1 LRKRIVH
8 VLFEFHKSQDVSD
21 FENSLRTLISQRK
34 LPSVAS
40 LKLMVDYKNL
50 RQIGVHDLPIPIV
63 IIDDKI
69 KNDKD

>member
-1 LRKRIVH
+1 M
-8 VLFEFHKSQDVSD
+8 LFEFHKSQDVND

-50 RQIGVHDLPIPIV
+50 KQVSVHDIPIPIV